1 MGTGKYITG
10 GKKKTHNGKTRKRPK
25 QKKGKKRTGKPQRQN
40 TNSKKTGRRRRTY
53 TNGKKSSSGKPI
65 FFPKLKL
72 KLKGGY
78 SNVINKPYP
87 LNEYNPVMTPGY
99 LYSKNSI
106 ETRATNPNNPTVKQ
120 QGGSGLTGYVPGD
133 LVDLYRSSIAGLTSG
148 IDTFNGQPSNVS
160 TVYPLSYQQPYL
172 EQNVN
177 FNNNPMDVNGILTD
191 AYNTASSY

>member
-1 MGTGKYITG
+1 MGTDKYVIG
-10 GKKKTHNGKTRKRPK
+10 GKKKTRNSKTKKRPNKRSNKTGK
-25 QKKGKKRTGKPQRQN
+25 QRRPQHNKGNKTGKQRRPQHNKGKKT
-40 TNSKKTGRRRRTY
+40 T
-53 TNGKKSSSGKPI
+53 SGKPI

-72 KLKGGY
+72 KLRGGY

-87 LNEYNPVMTPGY
+87 LNEYNPNMTPGY

-106 ETRATNPNNPTVKQ
+106 ETRATNPRQ
-120 QGGSGLTGYVPGD
+120 QGGSGITGYVPAD

-148 IDTFNGQPSNVS
+148 IDTLNAQPSNVS